1 MLSNTADTYGSVS
14 RTLHWLMALLVIG
27 MLACGFLMGEFGR
40 DNPLRPWLYSLHKST
55 GTLLLLLIA
64 LRVLWTLVNP
74 RPQPLG
80 GRSTSN
86 QLARV
91 VHLGLYLLMIGLP
104 LSGYL
109 LVASGTSTK
118 PFEFFGL
125 FLLPKLAPSDWLHA
139 TSEELHGDLP
149 WFAVVLIAV
158 HIAGG
163 LKRHFIQR
171 DGTLERMW
179 RS

>member
-1 MLSNTADTYGSVS
+1 MLTNTANTYGSVS
-14 RTLHWLMALLVIG
+14 RALHWLMALLIIG
-27 MLACGFLMGEFGR
+27 MLVGGFTMGELAR
-40 DNPLRPWLYSLHKST
+40 DHSLRPLLYSLHKSS
-55 GTLLLLLIA
+55 GALLLVLIA
-64 LRVLWTLVNP
+64 LRVLWTLLNP
-74 RPQPLG
+74 KPQPLG
-80 GRSTSN
+80 GSSLSN
-86 QLARV
+86 QVARV

-109 LVASGTSTK
+109 LVASGTSVK

-125 FLLPKLAPSDWLHA
+125 FALPKIAPNDWLHEA
-139 TSEELHGDLP
+139 AEELHGGLP
-149 WFAVVLIAV
+149 WFAVALIAA

-171 DGTLERMW
+171 DGTLARMW

>member
-1 MLSNTADTYGSVS
+1 MLSNTADTYGRVS
-14 RTLHWLMALLVIG
+14 RTLHWLMALLIIG

-40 DNPLRPWLYSLHKST
+40 DNPLRPLLYNLHKST

-74 RPQPLG
+74 KPQPIG
-80 GRSTSN
+80 GKGMSN
-86 QLARV
+86 QLARA

-109 LVASGTSTK
+109 LVASGTSSK

-125 FLLPKLAPSDWLHA
+125 FPLPKLAPSDWLHA
-139 TSEELHGDLP
+139 SAEELHGDLP
-149 WFAVVLIAV
+149 WFAVALIAL

-163 LKRHFIQR
+163 LKRYFIQR
-171 DGTLERMW
+171 DGTMARMW

>member
-14 RTLHWLMALLVIG
+14 RTLHWLMALLIIG

-40 DNPLRPWLYSLHKST
+40 DNPLRPLLYSLHKST

-74 RPQPLG
+74 KPQPLG
-80 GRSTSN
+80 GKSMAN

-109 LVASGTSTK
+109 LVASGTSSK
-118 PFEFFGL
+118 PFEFFGM
-125 FLLPKLAPSDWLHA
+125 FPLPKLAPSDWLHEA
-139 TSEELHGDLP
+139 AEELHGDLP
-149 WFAVVLIAV
+149 WFALALIGL

-163 LKRHFIQR
+163 LKRYFVER
-171 DGTLERMW
+171 DGTLARMW

>member
-14 RTLHWLMALLVIG
+14 RALHWLMALLIIG
-27 MLACGFLMGEFGR
+27 MLVGGFTMGELAR
-40 DNPLRPWLYSLHKST
+40 DNQLRPLLYSLHKST
-55 GTLLLLLIA
+55 GVLLLLLIA

-74 RPQPLG
+74 KPQPLG
-80 GRSTSN
+80 GKDIAN
-86 QLARV
+86 QVARV

-109 LVASGTSTK
+109 LVASGTSVK

-125 FLLPKLAPSDWLHA
+125 FPLPKIAPNDWLHETA
-139 TSEELHGDLP
+139 EELHGDLP
-149 WFAVVLIAV
+149 WFAVALIAA

-171 DGTLERMW
+171 DGTLARMW